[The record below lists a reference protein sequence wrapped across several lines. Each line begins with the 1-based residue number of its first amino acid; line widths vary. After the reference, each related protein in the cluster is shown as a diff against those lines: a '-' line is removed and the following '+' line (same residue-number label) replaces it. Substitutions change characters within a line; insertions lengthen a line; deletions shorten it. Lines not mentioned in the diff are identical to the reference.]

1 MNHFRVNKL
10 KTKIKITFYGAV
22 RSVNGSKQV
31 LTLNNGKK
39 YLLDY
44 GLFRGIVKQ
53 TDVMNRNFGFEAS
66 ERTDLILS
74 NAHIYHFGLIPK
86 LVKYA
91 FIGKVFCTTATKELP
106 YA

>member
-1 MNHFRVNKL
+1 
-10 KTKIKITFYGAV
+10 
-22 RSVNGSKQV
+22 
-31 LTLNNGKK
+31 
-39 YLLDY
+39 
-44 GLFRGIVKQ
+44 
-53 TDVMNRNFGFEAS
+53 MNRNFGFEAS